1 MPPKRF
7 KIVAPKVKPVPKRKT
22 IKLTTFRG
30 SIAKDNWKLLQ
41 RDVKGRFKKKKPAPS
56 PKPKGDFGSRM
67 QSAYYMKTFGF
78 DPEEEERK
86 KRASYPPSYLL
97 DRKEK
102 NASMYA

>member
-41 RDVKGRFKKKKPAPS
+41 RDVKGRFKKKPAVAKKLGNSAVPFRWQDHIADARDHDSFPPS
-56 PKPKGDFGSRM
+56 IK
-67 QSAYYMKTFGF
+67 YN
-78 DPEEEERK
+78 RK
-86 KRASYPPSYLL
+86 KIKMTTFKPNI
-97 DRKEK
+97 KFK
-102 NASMYA
+102 IVKKK